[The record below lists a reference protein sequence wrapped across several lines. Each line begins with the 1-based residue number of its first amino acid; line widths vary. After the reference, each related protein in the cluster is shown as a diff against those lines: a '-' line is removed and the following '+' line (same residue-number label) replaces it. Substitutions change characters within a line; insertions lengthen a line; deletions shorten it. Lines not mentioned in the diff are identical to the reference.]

1 MNTHSNGKVR
11 VIRILGDEGADT
23 TLAYVEASAG
33 LALWALAAVRL
44 LVPTIASYVYR
55 IHLLLT
61 LPIF

>member
-1 MNTHSNGKVR
+1 M
-11 VIRILGDEGADT
+11 LGDEGADT
-23 TLAYVEASAG
+23 TLAYVAASAG